1 MRQAREAFRRGF
13 TLIELLVVIAII
25 AVLIALLLPAVQA
38 AREAARRAQCVNNLK
53 QLGIALHNYHDVNG
67 TFPVDRFNG
76 PVFGSYTYGLDCY
89 SALLRLLPFMEQ
101 TTTYATFN
109 FNLTNNDPGNITGI
123 GVSVASFLCPSD
135 TTDRVPPGWGA
146 TNYCVSEGSFFPWL
160 WGPSDVPGANTS
172 FQPPNGMFFVDM
184 AFTIASVTDGTSN
197 TAAFS
202 ERVIGDFSSAIS
214 TPKTDNYS
222 PGTTPAGFVD
232 ATAGCLA
239 LDVTNL
245 SYQGLSVDGAPWA
258 FASNCE
264 TIYKHGTTPNTRSC
278 MYPANW
284 RILLSCNS
292 NHPGGVNVTFGDGS
306 VRFVKNSVYLGTW
319 QALGTRNGGEVISA
333 DSY

>member
-1 MRQAREAFRRGF
+1 MSNTNRRGF

-67 TFPVDRFNG
+67 AFPVDRFNG

-89 SALLRLLPFMEQ
+89 SAMVRLLPFMEQ
-101 TTTYATFN
+101 TTTYSTFN
-109 FNLTNNDPGNITGI
+109 FNLNNNDPGNTTGL
-123 GVSVASFLCPSD
+123 GVYVASFLCPSD
-135 TTDRVPPGWGA
+135 TTDRVPAGWAA
-146 TNYCVSEGSFFPWL
+146 TNYAVSEGAYFPWL
-160 WGPSDVPGANTS
+160 YGPSDVPGANTS
-172 FQPPNGMFFVDM
+172 FAPPNGVFFVDM
-184 AFTIASVTDGTSN
+184 SFNIASITDGTSN

-222 PGTTPAGFVD
+222 PGTSPAGFTD
-232 ATAGCLA
+232 AIAGCLA
-239 LDVTNL
+239 LNITNL
-245 SYQGLSVDGAPWA
+245 SLQGLSVDGAPWA
-258 FASNCE
+258 FSSNCE
-264 TIYKHGTTPNTRSC
+264 TIYKHATTPNTRSC

-284 RILLSCNS
+284 RILLSANS
-292 NHPGGVNVTFGDGS
+292 NHPGGVNVTLSDGS
-306 VRFVKNSVYLGTW
+306 VRFIKDTINPVTW
-319 QALGTRNGGEVISA
+319 QAMGTRNGGEVISA

>member
-1 MRQAREAFRRGF
+1 MRHVHRHGF

-25 AVLIALLLPAVQA
+25 AVLIALLLPAVQS

-53 QLGIALHNYHDVNG
+53 QFGIALQNYHDVNG

-89 SALLRLLPFMEQ
+89 SALLRMLPFMEQ
-101 TTTYATFN
+101 TQTFN
-109 FNLTNNDPGNITGI
+109 TFNLNLNNNDPSNTTGI
-123 GVSVASFLCPSD
+123 GVYVASFLCPSD
-135 TTDRVPPGWGA
+135 TTDRVPQGWAA
-146 TNYCVSEGSFFPWL
+146 TNYAVNEGTYFPWL
-160 WGPSDVPGANTS
+160 WGVSDVANANTS
-172 FQPPNGMFFVDM
+172 FPPPNGLFFVDM

-202 ERVIGDFSSAIS
+202 ERVIGDFSNAIS
-214 TPKTDNYS
+214 TPKTDNYG
-222 PGTTPAGFVD
+222 PGTSPAGITD

-245 SYQGLSVDGAPWA
+245 AYQNLSVDGAPWA
-258 FASNCE
+258 FGSNCE
-264 TIYKHGTTPNTRSC
+264 TIYKHCTTPNTRSC

-284 RILLSCNS
+284 RILLSANS
-292 NHPGGVNVTFGDGS
+292 NHPGGVNLALTDGS
-306 VRFVKNSVYLGTW
+306 VRFIKDTISLVTW

>member
-1 MRQAREAFRRGF
+1 MRKPMRRGF

-101 TTTYATFN
+101 TVTYNTFN
-109 FNLTNNDPGNITGI
+109 FNLTNNAPSNTTGI
-123 GVSVASFLCPSD
+123 GISVSSLLCPSD
-135 TTDRVPPGWGA
+135 TADRVPSGWAA
-146 TNYCVSEGSFFPWL
+146 TNYAVSEGAYFPWL

-172 FQPPNGMFFVDM
+172 FPPPNGMFFVDM

-197 TAAFS
+197 TAALS

-214 TPKTDNYS
+214 TPKTDNYG
-222 PGTTPAGFVD
+222 PGTSPAGFVD
-232 ATAGCLA
+232 AIAGCNA
-239 LDVTNL
+239 LNVTNL
-245 SYQGLSVDGAPWA
+245 SYQNLNVDGAPWA

-264 TIYKHGTTPNTRSC
+264 TIYRHATVPNSRSC

-284 RILLSCNS
+284 RILLSASS
-292 NHPGGVNVTFGDGS
+292 NHPGGVNATFADGS
-306 VRFVKNSVYLGTW
+306 VRFVKDSISLVTW

>member
-1 MRQAREAFRRGF
+1 MRHAARHGF

-25 AVLIALLLPAVQA
+25 AVLISLLLPAVQA

-53 QLGIALHNYHDVNG
+53 QLGIALQNYHDVNL

-76 PVFGSYTYGLDCY
+76 PVFGSYTYGTDCY
-89 SALLRLLPFMEQ
+89 SGLLRLLPFMEQ
-101 TTTYATFN
+101 TQTFN
-109 FNLTNNDPGNITGI
+109 AFNLNLNNNDPSNTTGI
-123 GVSVASFLCPSD
+123 SVYVASFLCPTD
-135 TTDRVPPGWGA
+135 TTDRVPLGWAA
-146 TNYCVSEGSFFPWL
+146 TNYCVSEGTYFPWL
-160 WGPSDVPGANTS
+160 WGVSDVANANTS
-172 FQPPNGMFFVDM
+172 FPPPNGIFFVDM

-197 TAAFS
+197 TAAFC

-222 PGTTPAGFVD
+222 PGTAPAGITD

-258 FASNCE
+258 FGSNCE
-264 TIYKHGTTPNTRSC
+264 TIYRHATLPNTRSC

-284 RILLSCNS
+284 RILLSANS
-292 NHPGGVNVTFGDGS
+292 NHPGGVNLALTDGS
-306 VRFVKNSVYLGTW
+306 VRFIKNSISLVTW

>member
-1 MRQAREAFRRGF
+1 MSHRRLGF

-53 QLGIALHNYHDVNG
+53 QLGLALQNYHDVNG

-89 SALLRLLPFMEQ
+89 SAMVRLLPFMEQ
-101 TTTYATFN
+101 NSAYGTFN
-109 FNLTNNDPGNITGI
+109 FNVTNHDPSNTTGI
-123 GVSVASFLCPSD
+123 GVYVASFLCPTD
-135 TTDRVPPGWGA
+135 TTDRVPAGWGP
-146 TNYCVSEGSFFPWL
+146 TNYAVSEGTYFPWL

-172 FQPPNGMFFVDM
+172 FPAPNGVFFVDM

-222 PGTTPAGFVD
+222 PGTAPAGDLD
-232 ATAGCLA
+232 ATVGCLA

-264 TIYKHGTTPNTRSC
+264 TIYKHDTRPNTRSC

-284 RILLSCNS
+284 RILLSANS
-292 NHPGGVNVTFGDGS
+292 NHPGGVNVTLTDGS
-306 VRFVKNSVYLGTW
+306 VRFVKDTLNLATW